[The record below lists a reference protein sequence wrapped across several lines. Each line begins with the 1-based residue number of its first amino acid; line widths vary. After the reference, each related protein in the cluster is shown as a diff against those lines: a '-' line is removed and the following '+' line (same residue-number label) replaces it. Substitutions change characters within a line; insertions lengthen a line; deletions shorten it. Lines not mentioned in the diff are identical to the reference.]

1 MDPTRLYQSIGDPTR
16 LRILS
21 LLRAG
26 PLCVCHFQSIL
37 RAPQVKISKHLACLR
52 QARLVHARRSGQWMI
67 YRLADPLPSLLA
79 ANLQALHDLID
90 AGDLPV
96 LKRDLAARA
105 RVLAASKSPVEKCC

>member
-1 MDPTRLYQSIGDPTR
+1 MDPTRLYQSLGDPTR
-16 LRILS
+16 LRILH

-52 QARLVHARRSGQWMI
+52 QARLVQACRAGQWMI
-67 YRLADPLPSLLA
+67 YRLADPLPPLLA

-90 AGDLPV
+90 TGALPAF
-96 LKRDLAARA
+96 KRDLAARA
-105 RVLAASKSPVEKCC
+105 LALAATKSPVEKCC